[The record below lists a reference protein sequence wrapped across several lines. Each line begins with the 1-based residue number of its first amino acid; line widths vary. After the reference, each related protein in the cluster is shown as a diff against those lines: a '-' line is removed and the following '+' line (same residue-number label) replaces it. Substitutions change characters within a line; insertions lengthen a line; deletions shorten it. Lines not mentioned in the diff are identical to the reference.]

1 MEVGFEEDGGAG
13 VVRLDEAV
21 GGCVQETVVGEVER
35 CDGGW
40 VGVGGDDLGSEELEW
55 GRGC

>member
-21 GGCVQETVVGEVER
+21 GGCVQEAVVGEVER
-35 CDGGW
+35 
-40 VGVGGDDLGSEELEW
+40 
-55 GRGC
+55 